1 MQEQKPHSIC
11 IFVINKLTVLNTVKN
26 TRTTLIDLGMIDY
39 KEAWDYQ
46 TQLFDKTVQIKLQNR
61 NLPEDQQSITP
72 NYLITCQHPHVFT
85 LGKSGSREHLLV
97 SDDELDKNNI
107 GFYENNRGGDI
118 TYHGPGQLVVY
129 PILDL
134 ENFFTDIHRYMRTL
148 EESVILTLNDYGIQ
162 AGRTAGQTG
171 VWLDGEDP
179 FKARKIAA
187 MGVKTS
193 RWVSMHGLAFN
204 IQASLDHFKMIVPC
218 GIADKAVTSMHLET
232 TKHLSFEDVK
242 VKLVGHLSTLFGM
255 SVEKK

>member
-1 MQEQKPHSIC
+1 MNH
-11 IFVINKLTVLNTVKN
+11 LKN
-26 TRTTLIDLGMIDY
+26 THTQLIDLGMIDY

-46 TQLFDKTVQIKLQNR
+46 ASLFDHIVQLKLQNR
-61 NLPEDQQSITP
+61 SLPEDQQQVTP

-85 LGKSGSREHLLV
+85 LGKSGSRDHLLV
-97 SDDELDKNNI
+97 SNEDLEKNNI

-129 PILDL
+129 PVLDL

-148 EESVILTLNDYGIQ
+148 EESVILTLNDYGIH
-162 AGRTAGQTG
+162 AGRSEGQTG
-171 VWLDGEDP
+171 VWFDP
-179 FKARKIAA
+179 NNPAKARKIAA

-204 IQASLDHFKMIVPC
+204 IEASLDHFKMIVPC

-232 TKHLSFEDVK
+232 TQHLVFDDVK
-242 VKLVGHLSTLFGM
+242 DKLVGHLASLFDMTL
-255 SVEKK
+255 KKN